1 MNLNTNVKN
10 KAIIVAS
17 VASMIQQFNMHN
29 IQLLLDNG
37 YEVDVV
43 CNYKDGNTISTEK
56 IEELKEVLNSKGV
69 KTIHMP
75 IPRNLKNVHD
85 IVYSVRQL
93 STLIKQNNYKLLH
106 CHSPIGGVI
115 SRLSAMKY
123 RKRDLKVIYTA
134 HGFHFYKGAP
144 IMNWVFFFP
153 IEYFFSWFTDVL
165 ITINNEDYNFAQKY
179 MHSKKVVYIPGI
191 GIDTEKFSIK
201 NFNRRKKRE
210 ILGIQNDEYIL
221 LSVGELNENKN
232 HETVIKAISLL
243 NNEKIH
249 YFIAGKGD
257 KCSYLNELANNLG
270 VKLHL
275 LGYRTD
281 INELLNCSDV
291 YLFPSL
297 REGLSVAL
305 MEAMASGLPCVV
317 SKIRGNVDLID
328 NNFGGYLC
336 KPTEIKDFSR
346 ALEKIINDEQI
357 RKEFGQYNLKKAKK
371 FDKNIVLS
379 YIREI
384 YFE

>member
-43 CNYKDGNTISTEK
+43 CNYKNGNTISADK
-56 IEELKEVLNSKGV
+56 VEELIEVLNSKGV

-93 STLIKQNNYKLLH
+93 SSLIKHNNYKLLH

-115 SRLSAMKY
+115 SRISAMKY
-123 RKRDLKVIYTA
+123 RKRGLRVIYTA

-144 IMNWVFFFP
+144 IMNWVLFFP

-191 GIDTEKFSIK
+191 GIDTEKFSIQ
-201 NFNRRKKRE
+201 NFNRRRKRE

-232 HETVIKAISLL
+232 HETVIRAIALL
-243 NNEKIH
+243 NNDKIH

-257 KCSYLNELANNLG
+257 KCKYLNELANNLG

-317 SKIRGNVDLID
+317 SEIRGNVDLID
-328 NNFGGYLC
+328 NNHGGYLC
-336 KPTEIKDFSR
+336 NPKKIEDFCK
-346 ALEKIINDEQI
+346 ALKYIINDKQI
-357 RKEFGQYNLKKAKK
+357 RRKFGQYNLDKIKR
-371 FDKNIVLS
+371 FDKKIVLN
-379 YIREI
+379 EMKKI